1 MSEKNTKKRGRKP
14 KKKPYFGKEQEEA
27 VVKFMS
33 YGSTYLD
40 PNKLDE
46 NGKPILCWSGSTYDE
61 NLRGK
66 IYREELKNTFNKLI
80 EGIINTY
87 GLHSKDLNYEQLHS
101 DTLSFLMLKFYKFKP
116 SKGKKSYSYYGTICK
131 NYLIGKLIKEDKK
144 VKTSTSYEDISNNIE
159 HDVKYSYTM
168 KGDGDGLTE
177 FITSVCDKIK
187 KEIKERVLTDN
198 EIKVGNSL
206 IYILENWE
214 SLFNNEND
222 VGKKYNKNLI
232 LLYMREMTSLTTKD
246 IRNSMK
252 RYKEIYKILKE
263 TLH

>member
-33 YGSTYLD
+33 YGDTYLD

-46 NGKPILCWSGSTYDE
+46 NGKPLLCWSGSTSDE
-61 NLRGK
+61 ALRSK
-66 IYREELKNTFNKLI
+66 VYRDELKNTFNKLI

-87 GLHSKDLNYEQLHS
+87 SLHSKDLNYDQLHS

-116 SKGKKSYSYYGTICK
+116 SKGKKSYSYYGTVCK
-131 NYLIGKLIKEDKK
+131 NYLIGKLMKEDKK
-144 VKTSTSYEDISNNIE
+144 IKTSTSYEDMSSNIE
-159 HDVKYSYTM
+159 HDVRYSYTM
-168 KGDGDGLTE
+168 NRDSDELSK
-177 FITSVCDKIK
+177 FIVSVCDKIK
-187 KEIKERVLTDN
+187 KEIDEKLLSDN
-198 EIKVGNSL
+198 EIRVGNSL

-214 SLFNNEND
+214 TLFNSDSDE
-222 VGKKYNKNLI
+222 GKKYNKNLI

-246 IRNSMK
+246 IRNAMK
-252 RYKEIYKILKE
+252 RYKDIYKILKDS
-263 TLH
+263 L

>member
-1 MSEKNTKKRGRKP
+1 MSDKKTSKRGRKP

-27 VVKFMS
+27 VVEFMS
-33 YGSTYLD
+33 YGETFLD

-46 NGKPILCWSGSTYDE
+46 NGKPILCWSGSTQDE
-61 NLRGK
+61 SLRGK
-66 IYREELKNTFNKLI
+66 VYRDELKNTFNKLI

-116 SKGKKSYSYYGTICK
+116 SKGKKSYSYYGTVCK

-144 VKTSTSYEDISNNIE
+144 IKTSTSYEDISSNIE

-168 KGDGDGLTE
+168 NKDKEELTK
-177 FITSVCDKIK
+177 FIISVCDNIK
-187 KEIKERVLTDN
+187 KELKDRVLSEN

-206 IYILENWE
+206 VYILENWE
-214 SLFNNEND
+214 DLFNSGSDE
-222 VGKKYNKNLI
+222 GKKYNKNLI

-246 IRNSMK
+246 IRNAMK
-252 RYKEIYKILKE
+252 RYKDIYKLLKDS
-263 TLH
+263 L